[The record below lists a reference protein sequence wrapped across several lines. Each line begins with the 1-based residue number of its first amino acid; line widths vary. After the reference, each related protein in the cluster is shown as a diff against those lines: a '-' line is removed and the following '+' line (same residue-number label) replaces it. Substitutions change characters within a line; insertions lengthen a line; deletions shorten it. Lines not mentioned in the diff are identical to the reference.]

1 MLNHEIQNLKLVAK
15 SWNNLDVSFIETI
28 LFDDF
33 TYESQWVLKPIIG
46 KESFLN
52 YLNLKFQAIK
62 EAKKSELISITAEL
76 TLHPSL
82 KNKPGLVIT
91 QITERCVRQVSLLIK
106 MHKNKIC
113 CMEVCFIPDPTEA
126 ILLEEY
132 PI

>member
-106 MHKNKIC
+106 MHENKIC
-113 CMEVCFIPDPTEA
+113 CMKVCFIPDPTEA
-126 ILLEEY
+126 ILIEEY

>member
-1 MLNHEIQNLKLVAK
+1 MLKHEIQNLKLVAK

-28 LFDDF
+28 LSDDF
-33 TYESQWVLKPIIG
+33 TYESQWVLMPITG

-62 EAKKSELISITAEL
+62 EVKKLELMSISAEL

-82 KNKPGLVIT
+82 TNKPGLVIT
-91 QITERCVRQVSLLIK
+91 QITEKYVRQVSLLIK
-106 MHKNKIC
+106 MNGNKIC
-113 CMEVCFIPDPTEA
+113 SIEVCFIPDPTEA

>member
-1 MLNHEIQNLKLVAK
+1 MLNHEIENLKLVAK
-15 SWNNLDVSFIETI
+15 SWNNLDVSFIEAI
-28 LFDDF
+28 LSNDF
-33 TYESQWVLKPIIG
+33 NYESQWVLMPITG

-62 EAKKSELISITAEL
+62 EAKKLGLMSITAEL

-91 QITERCVRQVSLLIK
+91 QITEKCVRQVSILIK
-106 MHKNKIC
+106 MQENKIC
-113 CMEVCFIPDPTEA
+113 CIEVCFIPDPTEA
-126 ILLEEY
+126 ILLEDY